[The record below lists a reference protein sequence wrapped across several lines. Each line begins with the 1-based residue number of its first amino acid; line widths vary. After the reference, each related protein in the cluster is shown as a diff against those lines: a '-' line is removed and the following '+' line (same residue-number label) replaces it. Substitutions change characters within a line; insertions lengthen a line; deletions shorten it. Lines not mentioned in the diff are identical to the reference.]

1 MHRMAFWLASFVLIL
16 SATAVEAQAQLSI
29 RAASTEPVDGWQP
42 MQVEH
47 CQSRCVIWVSP
58 TAAITA
64 SDIEKAEPEV
74 RADGY
79 QIIRVV
85 FTDAGVSKL
94 HDLTAA
100 QLHKPIAL
108 IVDDRVLW
116 APMVM
121 YIAGSAAK
129 NNVLTGS
136 TPHGLTPEE
145 VERIMAILH

>member
-1 MHRMAFWLASFVLIL
+1 MPRMASLITCMVVIL
-16 SATAVEAQAQLSI
+16 SVGIVPAQAQLSI
-29 RAASTEPVDGWQP
+29 RAASAEPVEGWQR

-47 CQSRCVIWVSP
+47 SNRVIWVTP

-64 SDIEKAEPEV
+64 SDIEQAQPKI

-79 QIIRVV
+79 QIIRAV

-100 QLHKPIAL
+100 QLKKL
-108 IVDDRVLW
+108 IVLVVDDKVIW

-121 YIAGSAAK
+121 YVAGPAAK
-129 NNVLTGS
+129 NNVLTGN

-145 VERIMAILH
+145 VDRIMAILR

>member
-1 MHRMAFWLASFVLIL
+1 MVTFAFVG
-16 SATAVEAQAQLSI
+16 VGPERAQL
-29 RAASTEPVDGWQP
+29 RRGAPPQDPVEGWKR
-42 MQVEH
+42 MQVDH
-47 CQSRCVIWVSP
+47 SNRVIWVTP
-58 TAAITA
+58 TAGIAA
-64 SDIEKAEPEV
+64 SDIEQAQPKI

-100 QLHKPIAL
+100 QLKKL
-108 IVDDRVLW
+108 IVLVVDDKVIW

-121 YIAGSAAK
+121 YVAGPAAK
-129 NNVLTGS
+129 NNVLTGN

-145 VERIMAILH
+145 VDRIMAILR